1 MPEWL
6 QITGSVVALIGSI
19 FGIMGLSVY
28 INERTKHRAARK
40 NKQEDDETE
49 AAERV
54 KEERYRKVIVEAIT
68 KEIAPITQEL
78 NDFKIDIDKIKKG
91 VQASNRA
98 DLQAIVDKADQ
109 QGWLSTYDKE
119 RFEQL
124 YHAYHDLGKNGV
136 MDSHRERILALPDI
150 PPSNSKNTEIL

>member
-6 QITGSVVALIGSI
+6 QITGSVVALISSI

-28 INERTKHRAARK
+28 INERTKHKALRK
-40 NKQEDDETE
+40 NKQEDDATE
-49 AAERV
+49 AAEKAR
-54 KEERYRKVIVEAIT
+54 EERYKDIVVTAIT

-78 NDFKIDIDKIKKG
+78 SDVKNDITKIKKG

-109 QGWLSTYDKE
+109 QNWLSTYDKE

-136 MDSHRERILALPDI
+136 MDSHRERLLALPDI
-150 PPSNSKNTEIL
+150 PPSDSKNKEML